1 MVGFGWNWRVRVCWP
16 DVLLGG
22 AVGELVSEVTAV
34 GKYAGRPLKAGDA
47 AQLVGC
53 SARFVPAVFGPF
65 GSAVHGMPDL
75 VYGKGKIR
83 HAVHGMGYLVYG
95 KGKSVMPYTEGVVWC
110 MGQFKK
116 L

>member
-1 MVGFGWNWRVRVCWP
+1 MCWP

-22 AVGELVSEVTAV
+22 AVGELVCVVTAVGELVCEVSAV

-47 AQLVGC
+47 AQPKGC